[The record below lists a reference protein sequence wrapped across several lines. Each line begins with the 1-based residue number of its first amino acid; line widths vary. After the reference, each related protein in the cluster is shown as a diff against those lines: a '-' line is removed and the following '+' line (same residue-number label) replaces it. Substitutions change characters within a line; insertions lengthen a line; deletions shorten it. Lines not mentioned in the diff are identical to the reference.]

1 MEKQYKICVTSPSF
15 SKNEIL
21 REELTVLFPNS
32 VFNKEGRKY
41 NPEELIEYLNDAD
54 GVVLGLEQMDKKV
67 ISALPDLKVISKYG
81 VGLDN
86 LDVEFA
92 RSQGKFVGWTGGV
105 NKQSAAEQAL
115 GFMLGIC
122 RNLYMS
128 GYKLK
133 KGIWDKNG
141 GVQLAGK
148 TVGVVGC
155 GHVGS
160 QVVRLL
166 QPFECE
172 ILINDILDKS
182 EFAKEQGAVQVD
194 FETIVT
200 KADIIS
206 FHVPLT
212 DLTHYM
218 VNDAQLD
225 KMKTTAFVIS
235 NSRGPVV
242 EQKALHR
249 ALEKKQIAG
258 AALDVFEEEPPTDLE
273 FLSLPNLI
281 VTPHIGGNAKEAIEA
296 MGRSAIKHLET
307 YFLKNKD

>member
-1 MEKQYKICVTSPSF
+1 MEKQQKICVTSTSF

-21 REELTVLFPNS
+21 KKELTTLFPNS
-32 VFNKEGRKY
+32 VFNEDGKRY
-41 NPEELIEYLNDAD
+41 TSEELIAYLMDAD
-54 GVVLGLEQMDKKV
+54 GVILGLEQMDKKV
-67 ISALPDLKVISKYG
+67 ISALPDLQIISKYG

-86 LDVEFA
+86 LDVEYA
-92 RSQGKFVGWTGGV
+92 ESQGKFIGWTGGI

-115 GFMLGIC
+115 GLMIGIC
-122 RNLYMS
+122 RNLYLS

-133 KGIWDKNG
+133 QGVWDKNG

-148 TVGVVGC
+148 TVGIVGC
-155 GHVGS
+155 GNVGS

-166 QPFECE
+166 QPFRCE
-172 ILINDILDKS
+172 ILICDIIDKK
-182 EFAKEQGAVQVD
+182 EFAKEQGATQVD

-206 FHVPLT
+206 LHVPLT

-218 VNDAQLD
+218 INETQLD
-225 KMKTTAFVIS
+225 KMKPTAFVIS

-249 ALEKKQIAG
+249 ALEEKQIAG

-296 MGRSAIKHLET
+296 MGRSAIKHLKT
-307 YFLKNKD
+307 YFFKG

>member
-1 MEKQYKICVTSPSF
+1 MKKQHKICVTSPSF

-21 REELTVLFPNS
+21 RKELTALFPNS
-32 VFNKEGRKY
+32 VFNEDGKKY
-41 NPEELIEYLNDAD
+41 NSEELIEYLNDAD
-54 GVVLGLEQMDKKV
+54 GVILGLENMDSKV
-67 ISALPDLKVISKYG
+67 ISALPDLQIISKYG

-92 RSQGKFVGWTGGV
+92 KSVGKKIGWTGGV

-115 GFMLGIC
+115 GLMLGIC
-122 RNLYMS
+122 RNLYLS

-133 KGIWDKNG
+133 QGVWDKNG

-148 TVGVVGC
+148 TVGIVGC

-160 QVVRLL
+160 QVIRLL
-166 QPFECE
+166 QPFGCE

-182 EFAKEQGAVQVD
+182 EFAKKQGAVQVD
-194 FETIVT
+194 FETIVK

-212 DLTHYM
+212 NLTHYM
-218 VNDAQLD
+218 VNETQLN
-225 KMKTTAFVIS
+225 KMKSSAFVIS

-242 EQKALHR
+242 EQKALHQ
-249 ALEKKQIAG
+249 ALIKKQIAG

-296 MGRSAIKHLET
+296 MGRSAIKHLKD
-307 YFLKNKD
+307 YFYGK

>member
-1 MEKQYKICVTSPSF
+1 MEKQHKICVTSPSF

-21 REELTVLFPNS
+21 RKELTALFPNS
-32 VFNKEGRKY
+32 VFNEDGKKY
-41 NPEELIEYLNDAD
+41 TSEELIEYLIDAD
-54 GVVLGLEQMDKKV
+54 GVILGLENMDSKV
-67 ISALPDLKVISKYG
+67 IKALPDLQIISKYG

-92 RSQGKFVGWTGGV
+92 KSNGKTIGWTSGV

-115 GFMLGIC
+115 GFMIGIT
-122 RNLYMS
+122 RNLYLS

-133 KGIWDKNG
+133 QGVWDKNG

-148 TVGVVGC
+148 TVGIVGC

-160 QVVRLL
+160 QVIRLL
-166 QPFECE
+166 QPFGCE

-182 EFAKEQGAVQVD
+182 EFAKKQGAVQVD
-194 FETIVT
+194 FETLVK

-212 DLTHYM
+212 KLTHYM
-218 VNDAQLD
+218 VNEEQLN
-225 KMKTTAFVIS
+225 KMKSSAFVIS

-242 EQKALHR
+242 EQKALHK
-249 ALEKKQIAG
+249 ALLNQQIAG
-258 AALDVFEEEPPTDLE
+258 AALDVFEVEPPTDLD

-296 MGRSAIKHLET
+296 MGRSAIKHLKD
-307 YFLKNKD
+307 YFYGE

>member
-1 MEKQYKICVTSPSF
+1 MKKNYKICVTSPSF

-21 REELTVLFPNS
+21 RKELLELFPHS
-32 VFNKEGRKY
+32 VFNEDGKKY
-41 NPEELIEYLNDAD
+41 TSDELIEYLNGAD
-54 GVVLGLEQMDKKV
+54 GVILGLENMNSGV
-67 ISALPDLKVISKYG
+67 ISALPDLQIISKYG

-92 RSQGKFVGWTGGV
+92 KSQGKAIGWTSGV

-115 GFMLGIC
+115 CFMIGIC
-122 RNLYMS
+122 RNLYQS

-133 KGIWDKNG
+133 KGVWDKNG

-148 TVGVVGC
+148 RVGIVGC
-155 GHVGS
+155 GNVGS
-160 QVVRLL
+160 QVIRLL
-166 QPFECE
+166 QPFGCE
-172 ILINDILDKS
+172 ILINDILDKKD
-182 EFAKEQGAVQVD
+182 FAKQFGATQVD

-200 KADIIS
+200 QADIIS

-212 DLTHYM
+212 TLTHYM
-218 VNDAQLD
+218 VNEKQLS
-225 KMKTTAFVIS
+225 KMKNTAFVIS

-242 EQKALHR
+242 EQKALHQ
-249 ALEKKQIAG
+249 ALIKKQIAG

-281 VTPHIGGNAKEAIEA
+281 VTPHIGGNAREAIEA
-296 MGRSAIKHLET
+296 MGRSAIKHLKH
-307 YFLKNKD
+307 YFYK

>member
-1 MEKQYKICVTSPSF
+1 MEKINKICVTSPSF

-21 REELTVLFPNS
+21 RKELKELFPHS
-32 VFNKEGRKY
+32 VFNEDGRKY
-41 NPEELIEYLNDAD
+41 TPTGLIEYLSDAD
-54 GVVLGLEQMDKKV
+54 GVVLGLENMDSEI
-67 ISALPDLKVISKYG
+67 ISALPDLQMISKYG

-86 LDVEFA
+86 LDVKYA
-92 RSQGKFVGWTGGV
+92 KAHGKSIGWTSGV
-105 NKQSAAEQAL
+105 NKQSAAEQAI
-115 GFMLGIC
+115 GFMIGIC
-122 RNLYMS
+122 RNLYLS
-128 GYKLK
+128 GYQLK
-133 KGIWDKNG
+133 QGVWDKNG

-148 TVGVVGC
+148 RVGIVGC
-155 GHVGS
+155 GNVGS
-160 QVVRLL
+160 QVIRLL
-166 QPFECE
+166 QPFRCE

-182 EFAKEQGAVQVD
+182 EFAKQYGAAQVD

-218 VNDAQLD
+218 VNEEQLI
-225 KMKTTAFVIS
+225 KMKNTAFVIS

-242 EQKALHR
+242 RQKALHQ
-249 ALEKKQIAG
+249 ALVKKQIAG

-281 VTPHIGGNAKEAIEA
+281 VTPHIGGNAREAIEA
-296 MGRSAIKHLET
+296 MGRSAIKHLKH
-307 YFLKNKD
+307 YFYKE

>member
-1 MEKQYKICVTSPSF
+1 METQHKICVTSPSF

-21 REELTVLFPNS
+21 RNELTTIFPNS
-32 VFNKEGRKY
+32 VFNEEGKKY
-41 NPEELIEYLNDAD
+41 TSKELIEYLNDAD
-54 GVVLGLEQMDKKV
+54 GVILGLEQMDKKV
-67 ISALPDLKVISKYG
+67 ISALPGLQIISKYG

-86 LDVEFA
+86 LDVDFA
-92 RSQGKFVGWTGGV
+92 QSQGKFVGWTSGV

-122 RNLYMS
+122 RNLYLA

-133 KGIWDKNG
+133 QGVWDKNG

-148 TVGVVGC
+148 TVGIVGC

-166 QPFECE
+166 KPFGCE

-182 EFAKEQGAVQVD
+182 KFAKEQGAAIVD
-194 FETIVT
+194 FETIVK

-218 VNDAQLD
+218 VNEKQLD
-225 KMKTTAFVIS
+225 KMKRSAFVIS

-242 EQKALHR
+242 EQKALHK
-249 ALEKKQIAG
+249 ALVQNKIAG

-296 MGRSAIKHLET
+296 MGRSAIKHLKN
-307 YFLKNKD
+307 YFYGK